1 MHINNSPIIYKKGRL
16 MILYKY
22 LPSMRIDVIEN
33 LHIRFTQLSS
43 LNDPFE
49 MYHCFDSSEI
59 IEDVFNQAVNKA
71 HELWFSLS
79 DKEKLEE
86 YDSYQNCLN
95 KLNNRHSNAEENMS
109 MTKNLSDE
117 LNDKIG
123 ILSLSE
129 CFSNPLMWSHYAD
142 QYRGFVIGFNSDHE
156 WFKRP
161 DAFGDPT
168 EIIKVKYLEKKSVI
182 SPNSASINQILGEKS
197 KHWECE
203 KEYRLTSNFSE
214 IKKHPLSKPCL
225 DEFGNKIFLIK
236 IPLDVIKCIY
246 LGPRIDIN
254 TENKII
260 EIVQRNGIVCDLF
273 KGYFHDYSIKF
284 ELISA

>member
-1 MHINNSPIIYKKGRL
+1 MHINNSSIMYMKGRL

-49 MYHCFDSSEI
+49 MYHCFDSRENRNL
-59 IEDVFNQAVNKA
+59 FNEAVNKA
-71 HELWFSLS
+71 DELWISLS
-79 DKEKLEE
+79 EKEKLEE
-86 YDSYQNCLN
+86 NGNYLNCLN
-95 KLNNRHSNAEENMS
+95 ELNDWLYNTEINMS
-109 MTKNLSDE
+109 MTKSLSDY

-156 WFKRP
+156 WFKKP
-161 DAFGDPT
+161 DAFGEPT
-168 EIIKVKYLEKKSVI
+168 SIIKVKYLERKSVI
-182 SPNSASINQILGEKS
+182 SPNSASVNQVLGEKS
-197 KHWECE
+197 KHWEYE
-203 KEYRLTSNFSE
+203 KEYRLTCNFSGFK
-214 IKKHPLSKPCL
+214 IHPLSKSCL
-225 DEFGNKIFLIK
+225 DEFGNKIFLAQ
-236 IPLDVIKCIY
+236 IPLDVISCIY

-260 EIVQRNGIVCDLF
+260 EIVKRNRIVCDLF
-273 KGYFHDYSIKF
+273 KGYFDDYSIKF
-284 ELISA
+284 ESISA